1 MSDKKK
7 SKVSEIT
14 KSSMPWRK
22 GIAWWVVLIEGI
34 VLVIMGLFMFFA
46 TTKTY
51 TIIGWMIGLILLIS
65 GLLSLF
71 ASLRLREAGPRKKW
85 RQIQGIVGIVSG
97 LVVII
102 LLLLDVFLKD
112 FGLILLGVGCL
123 VYGGVGVY
131 IIVNKD
137 VVGLRHG
144 PILSTLLYLLL
155 GILVLLQA
163 FNIGALETTI
173 SIINLIILVAG
184 FALILWAFILKRES
198 NNESPSNTVQ

>member
-1 MSDKKK
+1 MSAKKK
-7 SKVSEIT
+7 STVSELT

-34 VLVIMGLFMFFA
+34 VLVLLGLFMFFA

-51 TIIGWMIGLILLIS
+51 TIIGWMIGLILLTS

-71 ASLRLREAGPRKKW
+71 ASFRLREAGPRKKW
-85 RQIQGIVGIVSG
+85 QQIQGIVGIVSG

-102 LLLLDVFLKD
+102 MLLLDVFLKD
-112 FGLILLGVGCL
+112 LGLILLGVGCL
-123 VYGGVGVY
+123 AYGGVGVY
-131 IIVNKD
+131 MIINKEIL
-137 VVGLRHG
+137 GLRRG

-155 GILVLLQA
+155 GVLVLLQA
-163 FNIGALETTI
+163 FEVGTLKTTI
-173 SIINLIILVAG
+173 DIINAIILVAG

-198 NNESPSNTVQ
+198 DKESPSDTVQ